1 MISDPC
7 KDQIVMTTTPPPPV
21 VKSKSR
27 FFGAQKSKPRENDEE
42 QPVIEILSA
51 PDERNVSP
59 PQSPSN
65 VAEETAIAPAEAT
78 TKQNEVNLRLETE
91 DSPKDDSSS
100 NIFAKFAFGAAAA
113 GSKSTGIINEQ
124 SPVVKKWTTI
134 TATSTKEQN
143 LKKRKRPAQEEKC
156 KDWIRM
162 VDCSKDEQERIV
174 QKWHSLADS
183 SAPLETR
190 RFQVLVAARLHARC
204 QEPVVRK
211 CMDALRQ
218 EYAPLDA
225 ATLSR
230 ADPEKLAITLSSL
243 QYYNVK
249 AKHCVTAANQ
259 VQTQFQGI
267 VPEQESELL
276 KITGIGPVLADVL
289 AFVNTIEAHTQK

>member
-1 MISDPC
+1 
-7 KDQIVMTTTPPPPV
+7 MTTTPPPPV

-27 FFGAQKSKPRENDEE
+27 FFGPQKSKPWENDEE

-65 VAEETAIAPAEAT
+65 AAEETAIAPAEAT
-78 TKQNEVNLRLETE
+78 AKENEVNLRLETE
-91 DSPKDDSSS
+91 DLPKDDSSG

-113 GSKSTGIINEQ
+113 GSKSTDNEQ
-124 SPVVKKWTTI
+124 PPVVKKWTTI
-134 TATSTKEQN
+134 TATSTKEQD
-143 LKKRKRPAQEEKC
+143 LKKRKRPAQEKC

-174 QKWHSLADS
+174 QKWLSLADS

-218 EYAPLDA
+218 EYVPLDA

-230 ADPEKLAITLSSL
+230 ADPEKLALTLSSL

-249 AKHCVTAANQ
+249 AKHCVAAANQ